1 MALNIVSNERADG
14 SLVVV
19 AEGEVDVSCASEL
32 RDAIDAALAKMVAD
46 EVRRQMAIREAQ
58 LLAEMGAP
66 VTKLPAATG
75 GSPAAASR
83 VQYTMAELDAMPAMQ
98 RLEVLRKNPAL
109 AAAYAAHI

>member
-1 MALNIVSNERADG
+1 
-14 SLVVV
+14 
-19 AEGEVDVSCASEL
+19 
-32 RDAIDAALAKMVAD
+32 MVAD
-46 EVRRQMAIREAQ
+46 EVQRQMAMREAQ

-66 VTKLPAATG
+66 VAKLPAATG

-109 AAAYAAHI
+109 ATEYAAHV